1 MFSLCMMLS
10 KDEGIYVYDHC
21 SSISVYRNG
30 TVYRAPESGRNK
42 GTNLVASDF
51 MNIFDPYVVGILGN
65 QVCAISHFVFAS
77 ILNILHIFMV

>member
-1 MFSLCMMLS
+1 MMLS

-21 SSISVYRNG
+21 SSIFVYINGIVYRD
-30 TVYRAPESGRNK
+30 PESGCNK
-42 GTNLVASDF
+42 GTDLVDSDF
-51 MNIFDPYVVGILGN
+51 MNIFDPYVVVILGN

>member
-1 MFSLCMMLS
+1 MMLS
-10 KDEGIYVYDHC
+10 KDEGIYVYGHC
-21 SSISVYRNG
+21 SYISMYRIG

-42 GTNLVASDF
+42 GTNLVALYF
-51 MNIFDPYVVGILGN
+51 MNISDPYVVVNLGN